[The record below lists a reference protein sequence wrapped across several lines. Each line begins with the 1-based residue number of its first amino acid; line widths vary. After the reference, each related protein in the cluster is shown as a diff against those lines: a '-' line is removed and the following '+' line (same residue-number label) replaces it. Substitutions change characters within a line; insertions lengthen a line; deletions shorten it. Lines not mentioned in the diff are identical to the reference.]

1 MVNNLTFNKL
11 NRRYGILLIG
21 TPTRQFYFNLSAYEY
36 CNRLLL
42 EKGVLIKTV
51 FNGIVPDD
59 AKFARESTLALI
71 RSINLSFNLLFR
83 DFGIQS
89 LSPLEKEA
97 GFYFHKKDLLKY
109 ALKAGLPIEK
119 TWSCGKNGWY
129 HCGICPS
136 CRTRISVFEEA
147 GIKDKTI
154 YFVNL
159 ISRFKQ
165 YLKNSVLFDLY
176 CLFKRKIA
184 IRPSRKNV
192 SVDASSIISINE
204 MVEWYKKEEDIF
216 LLHKKY
222 GDLEVLNESGSFVW
236 EQISST
242 RKIVLAELTK
252 KLAKKYNLS
261 SKRAD
266 NDLKKIIKSLI
277 RKEYLNVSNGQAG

>member
-1 MVNNLTFNKL
+1 M
-11 NRRYGILLIG
+11 
-21 TPTRQFYFNLSAYEY
+21 
-36 CNRLLL
+36 
-42 EKGVLIKTV
+42 
-51 FNGIVPDD
+51 PDD